1 MDHLLLHCK
10 FSHALW
16 SAIFKVFGI
25 HWVMPKS
32 VSSLPL
38 CLEKLVWKA
47 SVNHMEYGP
56 DMFNV
61 AGLDR
66 T

>member
-1 MDHLLLHCK
+1 MD
-10 FSHALW
+10 ALW
-16 SAIFKVFGI
+16 SAIFKVIGI
-25 HWVMPKS
+25 KWEMLKT
-32 VSSLPL
+32 VSSPL
-38 CLEKLVWKA
+38 CLEKLAWKA